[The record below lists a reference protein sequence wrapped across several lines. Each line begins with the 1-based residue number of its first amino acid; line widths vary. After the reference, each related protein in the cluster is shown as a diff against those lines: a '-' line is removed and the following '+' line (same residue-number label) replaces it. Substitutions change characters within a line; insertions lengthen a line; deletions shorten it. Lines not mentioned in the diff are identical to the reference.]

1 MLEYLEYAQSVEGTL
16 NGSVRVRN
24 LELGGSA
31 GAYGERVQR
40 EPITEVWGQSPQWGP
55 GAKPLVRGSGGRSP
69 PEADDIL
76 RIETQI
82 S

>member
-1 MLEYLEYAQSVEGTL
+1 M
-16 NGSVRVRN
+16 N

-40 EPITEVWGQSPQWGP
+40 EPIMEVWGQSPQWGP
-55 GAKPLVRGSGGRSP
+55 
-69 PEADDIL
+69 ADDIL

>member
-1 MLEYLEYAQSVEGTL
+1 MAFVFLMFVLALELF
-16 NGSVRVRN
+16 SVRVRI

-31 GAYGERVQR
+31 GAYGERVER
-40 EPITEVWGQSPQWGP
+40 EPITEVWGLCPQWGP
-55 GAKPLVRGSGGRSP
+55 GALPLVRGSGGQSP
-69 PEADDIL
+69 PEADNIL